1 MKGSKPS
8 IKGNSSILN
17 NLYKKD
23 EPRYSKE
30 EKYISGEVEFMNED
44 EDEED
49 DKEARTSVKERRAD
63 LEKEYFKAYMTKL
76 F

>member
-1 MKGSKPS
+1 MKGSKLS

-17 NLYKKD
+17 NLDKKD